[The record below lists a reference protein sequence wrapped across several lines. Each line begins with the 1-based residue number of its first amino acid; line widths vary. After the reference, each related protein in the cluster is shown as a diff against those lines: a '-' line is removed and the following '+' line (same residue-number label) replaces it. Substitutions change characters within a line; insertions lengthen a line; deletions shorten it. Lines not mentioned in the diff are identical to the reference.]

1 MWDELERRMR
11 KHHPKNKGEL
21 KEILLK
27 EWNNI
32 GTGVTEKLV
41 DSVLNRL
48 NECVRMRGYP
58 TRY

>member
-1 MWDELERRMR
+1 MNPIEHLWDQLERRMK

-32 GTGVTEKLV
+32 GTDVTEAC
-41 DSVLNRL
+41 RF
-48 NECVRMRGYP
+48 CVESFI
-58 TRY
+58 